1 MFPRVMAGEVMTE
14 RGLFAGLAY
23 PARICR
29 AMMRADV
36 LIFLPAATLA
46 AFWLGGERALI
57 VTAIC
62 APLVL
67 ALGRMALPRNDRL
80 TVAESSGVTAM
91 RPHVVEAID
100 RILLDAP
107 MNGRTTVCL
116 VIQFDGADDLLD
128 RHGRA
133 AQTEVLARC
142 IDRIC
147 GALRQ
152 GDTVARLEGGGFA
165 VALAPIRR
173 ADLESAL
180 QVAARIQEAVSPPI
194 SIDAA
199 RLYVTCSIGLILPA
213 QLAQPSGRRLLD
225 AAQIAADEALRNG
238 PSAIRAWAPDMARHR
253 ADRDAF
259 RDELETAL
267 DEGQIHAWFQ
277 PQVSTD
283 TGEITGFEALAR
295 WQHPAR
301 GLIPPADFLPA
312 IDEAGLSE
320 RLAEVMLFN
329 ALSALSRWDAAGLA
343 IPTVAVN
350 FSAAELR
357 NPRLAEKVRW
367 ELDRFD
373 LPTERLSVEILE
385 TVVAAADNDVIVSNI
400 AALAQMGCRIDL
412 DDFGTGH
419 SSMLNLRRFSVRRI
433 KIDRSF
439 VTRMDEDRSQQ
450 DMVAAILSLAE
461 RLGIEALAEGVETP
475 GEHAALA
482 QLGCQHV
489 QGFGIARPMPFDQT
503 PDWILRHR
511 TLLTATQRLGF
522 RV

>member
-1 MFPRVMAGEVMTE
+1 MTKG
-14 RGLFAGLAY
+14 RRFLSTIF
-23 PARICR
+23 PARLGR
-29 AMMRADV
+29 SLMRPDA
-36 LIFLPAATLA
+36 LIFLPAATLM

-62 APLVL
+62 TPLIL
-67 ALGRMALPRNDRL
+67 AFGRSAWPVTGPPPMSDGPPATAL
-80 TVAESSGVTAM
+80 
-91 RPHVVEAID
+91 RPHVIEAMD
-100 RILLDAP
+100 RILRDAP
-107 MNGRTTVCL
+107 DTRRSTICL
-116 VIQFDGADDLLD
+116 VVQFDGADELLD

-133 AQTEVLARC
+133 AQTEVLSRC
-142 IDRIC
+142 LDRIC

-152 GDTVARLEGGGFA
+152 GDTVARLEGGGIA
-165 VALAPIRR
+165 IALAPVRR
-173 ADLESAL
+173 GDLEAGL
-180 QVAARIQEAVSPPI
+180 QVAARIQTAISPPI

-199 RLYVTCSIGLILPA
+199 RLYVTCSVGLCLPA
-213 QLAQPSGRRLLD
+213 QIAQLHGGKVSGKQLLD

-238 PSAIRAWAPDMARHR
+238 PAGIRAWAPDMARHR
-253 ADRDAF
+253 ADREAF
-259 RDELETAL
+259 RSELETAL
-267 DEGQIHAWFQ
+267 QEGQIHAWFQ

-283 TGEITGFEALAR
+283 TGAITGFEALAR
-295 WQHPAR
+295 WQHPVR
-301 GLIPPADFLPA
+301 GLIPPSDFLPA
-312 IDEAGLSE
+312 VDEAGLNE

-329 ALSALSRWDAAGLA
+329 ALSALARWDAAGLEV
-343 IPTVAVN
+343 PTVAVN
-350 FSAAELR
+350 FSAAELQ
-357 NPRLAEKVRW
+357 NPRLSEKVRW

-373 LPTERLSVEILE
+373 LPTDRLSVEILE
-385 TVVAAADNDVIVSNI
+385 TVVASADNDIIVSNI

-439 VTRMDEDRSQQ
+439 ITRMDEDRSQQ

-475 GEHAALA
+475 AEHAALA

-503 PDWILRHR
+503 LDWIERHR
-511 TLLTATQRLGF
+511 SLIAATQQLGF